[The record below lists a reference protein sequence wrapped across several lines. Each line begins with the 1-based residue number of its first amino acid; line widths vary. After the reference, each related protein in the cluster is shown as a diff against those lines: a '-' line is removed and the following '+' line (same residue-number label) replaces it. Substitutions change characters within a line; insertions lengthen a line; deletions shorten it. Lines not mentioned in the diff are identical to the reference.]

1 MKTIAKALA
10 ATGLV
15 AVSGLRSGMAAPTV
29 TLEKRFDTDVKPFL
43 KTYCVACHTGAK
55 PAAQFDLAPYTSL
68 SAVVKDLGHWDHVLS
83 RVSTS
88 TMPPK
93 GLKQPGDDE
102 RAKFVDWVRAVR
114 AEEARKLD
122 GDPGLVLARRLSN
135 AEYNY
140 TIRDLTGVD
149 IQPAKEFPV
158 DPANTAGFDNSGE
171 SLTMSP
177 ALMRKYLQAARTVAD
192 HMAVTPDGITFAPHP
207 MLVETDREKYAI
219 QRIVNFYYSQPT
231 DYADYFVTAW
241 KFKNR
246 KPATVGTLQSF
257 AVADKVSPK
266 YMPLVWGMLEDRTI
280 PEVGPVATL
289 RKMWRDLPANDEVER
304 RRQCERMRDFVIKIR
319 KATAMEFAAPVVKGL
334 SPTSQPLMNYKFREF
349 NASRRKLDATAF
361 RAASDAVL
369 EPSKLPR
376 YPGLGQEAAG
386 RAAILMAHRRYN
398 DPDLIIPANETRAQ
412 WEAAMTKFANVFPD
426 NFYISERGRFF
437 PDDSEDKGRLLSAGY
452 HNVMGYW
459 RDDQPLQELILDA
472 KGKAE
477 LDRLWVEFDYLGD
490 HTMRTYVQYYFNQSG
505 EVLGKG
511 RESGNERPTDAA
523 VSAPKVI
530 FGLRDQYLAKAKA
543 DPKNDPRAIPAIEYH
558 FQWVNDT
565 LRSVEKLRAESQPKH
580 IEAMLKFA
588 ARAYR
593 RPLTLAERNDLLAFY
608 QSLRKDG
615 TMTHEDAIRDVI
627 VRVLMSPNFCYR
639 ADQVSISR
647 TKTVT
652 GAPLSNYDLASRLS
666 YFLWSTSPDDKLLA
680 KAAAGGLS
688 NRTAMLG
695 EVRRMLKD
703 PKARALA
710 TEFAGNWLDFRRFEQ
725 HNSVDRERFPAFTNE
740 LREAMFE
747 EPVRYMTDIIAND
760 RSLLDLLYGKD
771 TFVNPVLAK
780 HYGIPMP
787 EGQHGWV
794 KVADASAY
802 GRGGL
807 LPMAAFL
814 TQSSPGL
821 RTSPVKRGYWV
832 VRRVL
837 GEHIPPPPPN
847 VPELP
852 QDEAKANKPL
862 RQMLADHRNNP
873 ACAGCHSRFD
883 GFGLAFENYG
893 PVGEKR
899 AKDLAG
905 RAIDTTVEFPGGK
918 TGDGIAAV
926 RDYIRGNR
934 ENDFV
939 DNLSRVLLAYSLGR
953 SLSLSDD
960 MLVERM
966 KTNLKAK
973 NYKFSALVETI
984 VQSPQF
990 LNRRAGDASS
1000 AAAPQATE

>member
-1 MKTIAKALA
+1 MKTLAKALA

-15 AVSGLRSGMAAPTV
+15 AVTGLRSGTAAPTV
-29 TLEKRFDTDVKPFL
+29 TLEKRFDSDVKPFL
-43 KTYCVACHTGAK
+43 QTYCAGCHTGTK
-55 PAAQFDLAPYTSL
+55 PAAQFDLGPYTSHG
-68 SAVVKDLGHWDHVLS
+68 AVVKDLAHWDHVLN
-83 RVSTS
+83 RVSTA

-93 GLKQPGDDE
+93 GLKQPSAEE
-102 RAKFVDWVRAVR
+102 RAKFTGWIREVRTT
-114 AEEARKLD
+114 EARKLD

-231 DYADYFVTAW
+231 DYADYFETAW
-241 KFKNR
+241 KFKN
-246 KPATVGTLQSF
+246 KKTAAGTLQSF
-257 AVADKVSPK
+257 ATANKVSPK
-266 YMPLVWGMLEDRTI
+266 YMQLVWGMLEDRTL
-280 PEVGPVATL
+280 PEIGPVATL
-289 RKMWRDLPANDEVER
+289 RKMWRALPANDEVER
-304 RRQCERMRDFVIKIR
+304 RRQCERMRDFVVKIR
-319 KATAMEFAAPVVKGL
+319 KATAMEFAAPTVKGL

-349 NASRRKLDATAF
+349 NTSRRKVDMKAF
-361 RAASDAVL
+361 RLAS
-369 EPSKLPR
+369 EPAQDPPRIPR
-376 YPGLGQEAAG
+376 YPGLGQESAG
-386 RAAILMAHRRYN
+386 RAAVLMTHRRHN

-412 WEAAMTKFANVFPD
+412 WEAVMTRFADVFPD

-477 LDRLWVEFDYLGD
+477 LEKLWIEFDYLGD

-505 EVLGKG
+505 EVLGNG
-511 RESGNERPTDAA
+511 RESGNERPSDAE

-543 DPKNDPRAIPAIEYH
+543 DPKNDPRSIEAIEYH
-558 FQWVNDT
+558 FKWVNDT
-565 LRSVEKLRAESQPKH
+565 LRSVEKLRADSQPRH

-588 ARAYR
+588 AKAYR
-593 RPLTLAERNDLLAFY
+593 RPLTVAEREDLLGFY
-608 QSLRKDG
+608 KSLRKDG
-615 TMTHEDAIRDVI
+615 TMSHEDAIRDVI

-639 ADQVSISR
+639 VDQVSPAVKVTSN
-647 TKTVT
+647 KVT

-666 YFLWSTSPDDKLLA
+666 YFLWSTSPDEKLVAKATAGALANRVTLLA
-680 KAAAGGLS
+680 
-688 NRTAMLG
+688 
-695 EVRRMLKD
+695 EVRRMLQD

-725 HNSVDRERFPAFTNE
+725 HNSVDRDRFPMFTNE

-747 EPVRYMTDIIAND
+747 EPVRYMTDIIAKD
-760 RSLLDLLYGKD
+760 RSVLDLLYGKD

-780 HYGIPMP
+780 HYGMP
-787 EGQHGWV
+787 VPSAKDGWV
-794 KVADASAY
+794 KVEDASAY

-832 VRRVL
+832 VKRVL
-837 GEHIPPPPPN
+837 GEQIPPPPPN

-873 ACAGCHSRFD
+873 ACAGCHARFD

-905 RAIDTTVEFPGGK
+905 RAIDTTAEFPGGK

-926 RDYIRGNR
+926 REYIRGNR

-960 MLVERM
+960 LLVERM
-966 KTNLKAK
+966 KANLKAK

-990 LNRRAGDASS
+990 LNRRAADMSS
-1000 AAAPQATE
+1000 AAAATE